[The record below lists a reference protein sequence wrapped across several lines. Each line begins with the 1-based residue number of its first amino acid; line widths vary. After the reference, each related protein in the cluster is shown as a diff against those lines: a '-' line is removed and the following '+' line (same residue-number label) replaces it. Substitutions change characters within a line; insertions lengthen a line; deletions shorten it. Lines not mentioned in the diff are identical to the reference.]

1 MPRRRHRCSK
11 NSSLCSCEA
20 KAGVDSAWG
29 AAGEEQGETPRMRG
43 GEGRI
48 RVQGASETRKMF
60 LLICNFRSQLTVR
73 DYGNVSAVER
83 LQIG

>member
-1 MPRRRHRCSK
+1 
-11 NSSLCSCEA
+11 
-20 KAGVDSAWG
+20 
-29 AAGEEQGETPRMRG
+29 MRG

>member
-1 MPRRRHRCSK
+1 M
-11 NSSLCSCEA
+11 
-20 KAGVDSAWG
+20 DSAWG
-29 AAGEEQGETPRMRG
+29 EAGEEQGETPRMRG

-48 RVQGASETRKMF
+48 RVQGTSETRKMF